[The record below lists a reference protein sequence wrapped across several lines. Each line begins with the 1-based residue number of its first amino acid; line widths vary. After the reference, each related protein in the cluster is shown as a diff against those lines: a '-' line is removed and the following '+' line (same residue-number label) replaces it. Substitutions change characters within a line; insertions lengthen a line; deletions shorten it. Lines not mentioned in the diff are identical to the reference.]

1 MKKVDVS
8 DESIE
13 LDLNGRQA
21 ILFERDLDYPQVVE
35 LPEAAKLSI
44 VDLDSRD
51 DLTVEEP
58 QGVNLGGD
66 LIELLSNQGK
76 THFRE
81 GYDLEGL

>member
-1 MKKVDVS
+1 
-8 DESIE
+8 
-13 LDLNGRQA
+13 
-21 ILFERDLDYPQVVE
+21 